1 MLSVIS
7 SVKLSV
13 GSVSSVVAS
22 VSVVTVS
29 SVTVVSACV
38 DSTVAGTDSVVA
50 AVSCLP
56 QEAKDKIHTVIKM
69 TYYTGFIKDENLLNL
84 LTNNS

>member
-38 DSTVAGTDSVVA
+38 DSIVVGTDSVVA
-50 AVSCLP
+50 VVSCLP
-56 QEAKDKIHTVIKM
+56 QEAKDKIHTVIIVQAKN
-69 TYYTGFIKDENLLNL
+69 YLGQEIQY
-84 LTNNS
+84 